1 MNSLH
6 LFKGRHLSK
15 YFEKYYP
22 LGATLLTASLL
33 YYIPQAWLT
42 LSFCK
47 NLASSYATIFSICF
61 GFAFASVSTLLGLS
75 DKPFIRGMRE
85 SGALAGLISYHWSC
99 VRWCS
104 LGTALGAA
112 AGLLPPE
119 WYQAWQGMLFIAV
132 GIGAL
137 LSTWRIVRFFAKV
150 IKYTG
155 F

>member
-1 MNSLH
+1 MNLLH
-6 LFKGRHLSK
+6 LFKGRLLSK

-22 LGATLLTASLL
+22 LGATLLTAVLL
-33 YYIPQAWLT
+33 YYIPQTWLT
-42 LSFCK
+42 LPFCK
-47 NLASSYATIFSICF
+47 SLASSYATIFSICF

-99 VRWCS
+99 IRWCS

-112 AGLLPPE
+112 AALLPLE
-119 WYQAWQGMLFIAV
+119 WYQAWQGVLFIAA
-132 GIGAL
+132 GIGAF

-150 IKYTG
+150 IKETV

>member
-1 MNSLH
+1 MNLLH
-6 LFKGRHLSK
+6 LLKGRYLER
-15 YFEKYYP
+15 YFEEYYP
-22 LGATLLTASLL
+22 LCGAVLTALLLFYFPQEWLDFSL
-33 YYIPQAWLT
+33 
-42 LSFCK
+42 CGK
-47 NLASSYATIFSICF
+47 LASSYATIFSICF

-112 AGLLPPE
+112 AGLLSPE
-119 WYQAWQGMLFIAV
+119 WYQTWQGVLFIAV

-137 LSTWRIVRFFAKV
+137 LSTWRIVRFFTKV